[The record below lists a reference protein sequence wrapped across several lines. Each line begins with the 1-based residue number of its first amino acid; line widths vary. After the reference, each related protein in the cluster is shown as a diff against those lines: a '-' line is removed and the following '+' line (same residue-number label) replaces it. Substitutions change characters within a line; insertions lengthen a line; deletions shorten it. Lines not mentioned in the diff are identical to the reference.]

1 MTIYSIK
8 YLIHSVHYFYIWN
21 TITLS
26 DLILFLVMLLASLF
40 FQSEPATKKKK
51 ILATQI
57 LEDVLLFSIG
67 CFAFG
72 LYQVFLTMDGNQ
84 KHK

>member
-1 MTIYSIK
+1 MAIYSIK
-8 YLIHSVHYFYIWN
+8 YFIQSVHYFYIRN

-40 FQSEPATKKKK
+40 FQSEPATKKK